1 MEFKV
6 VCVVCNE
13 VRGASCQRLA
23 VVKRAGKH
31 TSCSRLAGLKA
42 TVTLG
47 GGRGGWRAQEKQG
60 RKMDKQP
67 EGFLK

>member
-1 MEFKV
+1 M
-6 VCVVCNE
+6 CNE
-13 VRGASCQRLA
+13 VRVASCQRLA

-31 TSCSRLAGLKA
+31 TSCSWLPGLKA

-47 GGRGGWRAQEKQG
+47 EEEEEESGAQGGRRVQQKQAK
-60 RKMDKQP
+60 KMDKEP